1 MDNTLL
7 RVKNLS
13 LGLNNP
19 KNEKLLIDN
28 VSFDIKKN
36 EILSIIGESGSG
48 KTLTAMSILGLL
60 DKALFN
66 ISGQIIFSQRTFS
79 IALFSDFRSTV
90 CSMRQVL

>member
-1 MDNTLL
+1 MNLDNTLL

-36 EILSIIGESGSG
+36 EIVSIIGESGSG

-66 ISGQIIFSQRTFS
+66 ISGHIIFNVTMM
-79 IALFSDFRSTV
+79 IPSTI
-90 CSMRQVL
+90 CSRYKPYSRFN